1 MPYIDEALLDD
12 LDELQRKDSRDTLR
26 ALAGAGAQ
34 VREGL
39 SLAADAGIDRLA
51 SMDRPRSVLVAAIG
65 GTSIVADVLE
75 LLAEPGSPVP
85 VQARRNLP
93 LPGWVGP
100 LDLVVAV
107 SLSGRAP
114 GPLAVAAEAA
124 RRGAMLLTVGA
135 DDSPLAEVCRR
146 ARGVHVGV
154 GRNRTSSRTSLWT
167 LLTPVLLGADGLGL
181 LEAGQEDL
189 EGVADRLD
197 AKAEELRPG
206 SESFVNPAKLLAVQL
221 AETVPVVLGDGPLGG
236 VAAARASSMLARTAR
251 IPALFGELP
260 DAASGIVACFDG
272 PYTAI
277 GGRRP
282 GTYDDGRIRLGD
294 IDNSG
299 WEPHHFSEPEGDLM
313 ERRSGPGE
321 ESGRG
326 SEAGRDLFADPYL
339 DGPAPPQLGLLM
351 LRDAVPDP
359 PSRESDEVEALTDA
373 VLGTARGA
381 GVRVMEVRATAGT
394 PLVRLAD
401 HVATVDFT
409 ATYLAIGLG
418 LDPSVSP
425 HVADL
430 RDRTR

>member
-12 LDELQRKDSRDTLR
+12 PDELQRKDSRSTLR
-26 ALAGAGAQ
+26 ALASAGAQ
-34 VREGL
+34 VRE
-39 SLAADAGIDRLA
+39 SATLAAEAGLDRLGA
-51 SMDRPRSVLVAAIG
+51 MGRPRSVLVAAIG
-65 GTSIVADVLE
+65 GSSIVADVLE

-124 RRGAMLLTVGA
+124 RRGAMLLTVGT

-154 GRNRTSSRTSLWT
+154 GTGRTSSRTALWT
-167 LLTPVLLGADGLGL
+167 LLTPVLLGGDRLGL
-181 LEAGQEDL
+181 LDL
-189 EGVADRLD
+189 PDAHVQAVADRLD
-197 AKAEELRPG
+197 ERAEEMRPS
-206 SESFVNPAKLLAVQL
+206 SEAFVNPAKILAVQL

-251 IPALFGELP
+251 IPAPFGELP
-260 DAASGIVACFDG
+260 DAASGIVATFDG
-272 PYTAI
+272 PYTGAA
-277 GGRRP
+277 GRRP
-282 GTYDDGRIRLGD
+282 GTYDDSRIRLGD
-294 IDNSG
+294 IDTSG
-299 WEPHHFSEPEGDLM
+299 WEPHHFSEPEGELM
-313 ERRSGPGE
+313 ERPRGPRDSG
-321 ESGRG
+321 
-326 SEAGRDLFADPYL
+326 GRDTFADPYL
-339 DGPAPPQLGLLM
+339 DGPSSPQLGLLM
-351 LRDAVPDP
+351 LRDAP
-359 PSRESDEVEALTDA
+359 PEPPTRESVEANALTDA
-373 VLGTARGA
+373 VLETAREA
-381 GVRVMEVRATAGT
+381 GVRVMEVQAGVGE

-401 HVATVDFT
+401 HIAMVDFT

>member
-12 LDELQRKDSRDTLR
+12 EGELQRKDSQDTLR
-26 ALAGAGAQ
+26 ALASAGAQ
-34 VREGL
+34 VREAL
-39 SLAADAGIDRLA
+39 TLAQEAGIDRLA
-51 SMDRPRSVLVAAIG
+51 RMDRPRSVLVAAIG
-65 GTSIVADVLE
+65 GSSIVADVLE

-146 ARGVHVGV
+146 ARGVHVGA
-154 GRNRTSSRTSLWT
+154 GRGRASSRTALWT
-167 LLTPVLLGADGLGL
+167 LLTPVLQGADHLGL
-181 LEAGQEDL
+181 LDAPVEVLQA
-189 EGVADRLD
+189 VADRLD
-197 AKAEELRPG
+197 TRAEQMRP
-206 SESFVNPAKLLAVQL
+206 SSDAFVNPAKVLAVQL

-251 IPALFGELP
+251 VPATFGELP

-272 PYTAI
+272 PYTPI

-282 GTYDDGRIRLGD
+282 GTYDDSRIRLGD
-294 IDNSG
+294 IDTST
-299 WEPHHFSEPEGDLM
+299 WEPHHFAEPEGDLM
-313 ERRSGPGE
+313 ERQPGPGQGT
-321 ESGRG
+321 GR
-326 SEAGRDLFADPYL
+326 AADDLFADPYL
-339 DGPAPPQLGLLM
+339 DGPAPPRLGLLM
-351 LRDAVPDP
+351 LRDAPVDP
-359 PSRESDEVEALTDA
+359 ATEDSVRAEALTDA
-373 VLGTARGA
+373 VLTTARDA
-381 GVRVMEVRATAGT
+381 GVRVMEVQAEAGE
-394 PLVRLAD
+394 PIVRLAD
-401 HVATVDFT
+401 HVAALDFT

>member
-12 LDELQRKDSRDTLR
+12 VDELQRKDSRDTLR
-26 ALAGAGAQ
+26 ALASAGAQ

-39 SLAADAGIDRLA
+39 TLAQEAGIERLA
-51 SMDRPRSVLVAAIG
+51 TMERPRSVLVAAIG
-65 GTSIVADVLE
+65 GTAIVADVLE

-154 GRNRTSSRTSLWT
+154 GRGRTSSRTALWT
-167 LLTPVLLGADGLGL
+167 MLTPVLIGADGLGL
-181 LEAGQEDL
+181 LDAPVSVL
-189 EGVADRLD
+189 ESVADRLD
-197 AKAEELRPG
+197 EKAEELRPG
-206 SESFVNPAKLLAVQL
+206 SESFINPAKLLAVQL

-251 IPALFGELP
+251 IPATFGELP

-272 PYTAI
+272 PYTPL
-277 GGRRP
+277 GGRRH
-282 GTYDDGRIRLGD
+282 GTYDESRIRLGD
-294 IDNSG
+294 IDTSS
-299 WEPHHFSEPEGDLM
+299 WEPHHFSEPEGELM
-313 ERRSGPGE
+313 ERATGPGRE
-321 ESGRG
+321 Q
-326 SEAGRDLFADPYL
+326 GRDIFADPFL
-339 DGPAPPQLGLLM
+339 DAPSAPPLGLLM
-351 LRDAVPDP
+351 LRDAPVEP
-359 PSRESDEVEALTDA
+359 PTRESAEAEGLTEA
-373 VLGTARGA
+373 VLLTAREA
-381 GVRVMEVRATAGT
+381 GVRVMETQAQAGE

-401 HVATVDFT
+401 HITTVDFT